1 MDFGVV
7 QAYLGAIRSWPW
19 ADIRSV
25 AELALYYLT
34 VIAILG
40 CLMRLNAIGRIL
52 RDFREARGPLWELK
66 TTVSDLKD
74 LEPAIQL
81 LGDKVEAARKQ
92 VVELQAERI
101 STRSDT
107 NEAEGIDQAD
117 ETEAP
122 APAEPGADRNW
133 LQLREYWQRNRKRV
147 EYIIDQIEDGRTKLA
162 YDRLPRTNYR
172 RILNKLQGQRFI
184 TAAAA
189 NASRELNDLFNK
201 YRPRNQT
208 IPDEV
213 IGSLQVLDRQLDQEL
228 VPFARV
234 LAAESSED
242 AGPDDQPPTR
252 PRPGAGRPAV
262 FANRSDEPGHLAH

>member
-1 MDFGVV
+1 MDFSFV
-7 QAYLGAIRSWPW
+7 QAYLVSIRSWPW
-19 ADIRSV
+19 AEVKSI

-34 VIAILG
+34 IIAILG

-92 VVELQAERI
+92 VVELQADRI
-101 STRSDT
+101 STRSDAD
-107 NEAEGIDQAD
+107 EAEGIDQAD

-122 APAEPGADRNW
+122 APAEDGANRNW
-133 LQLREYWQRNRKRV
+133 LQLREYWQRNRKRI
-147 EYIIDQIEDGRTKLA
+147 EYIVDQIEDGRTKLG
-162 YDRLPRTNYR
+162 YDRLPRTNYK

-184 TAAAA
+184 SAAAA
-189 NASRELNDLFNK
+189 NASRDLVDLFNK

-213 IGSLQVLDRQLDQEL
+213 IGSLQVLDQQLDREL
-228 VPFARV
+228 VSFAQV
-234 LAAESSED
+234 LAAESED
-242 AGPDDQPPTR
+242 DPEPMSPGPAGQ
-252 PRPGAGRPAV
+252 RPGSRRHPA
-262 FANRSDEPGHLAH
+262 NDHPNEPGHPIA